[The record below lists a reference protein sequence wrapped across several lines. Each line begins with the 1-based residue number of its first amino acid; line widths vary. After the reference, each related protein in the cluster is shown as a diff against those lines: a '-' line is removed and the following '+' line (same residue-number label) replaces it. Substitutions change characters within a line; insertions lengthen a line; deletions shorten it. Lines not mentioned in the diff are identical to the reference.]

1 MQRRRRCGRAC
12 IISCSVFWTG
22 RLFIDFVPA
31 AVEVCGSL
39 ADCGSRREEI
49 AVPTT
54 PTTVPPWTQCCS
66 SRSRL
71 FLGSY
76 HLRGR
81 AAVPSRCVQYLHC
94 QSSRCSLKSLRRST
108 SRQTLSCRRP
118 LVLVRRQLCHLHCLT
133 ACPAAVRARL
143 LSSSLDVWPHVERQ
157 RGWQRCEA
165 SPSVPALATACEGSQ
180 ENRAIRECSRS
191 RRACLSGACKM
202 ILCSRA
208 WTASSSM
215 RCVHVCVCERNRA

>member
-1 MQRRRRCGRAC
+1 MTWQRRLCKDAGGAAALASSRVP
-12 IISCSVFWTG
+12 CSG
-22 RLFIDFVPA
+22 LGDFLSTSSAA

-157 RGWQRCEA
+157 RGWQRRFGELRAAMIELHCCCCC
-165 SPSVPALATACEGSQ
+165 LFTGDRSQ
-180 ENRAIRECSRS
+180 GPTR
-191 RRACLSGACKM
+191 
-202 ILCSRA
+202 
-208 WTASSSM
+208 
-215 RCVHVCVCERNRA
+215 